1 MDRVWGLRKEGGW
14 VVGFDSVGEAVF
26 VGMDGGRR
34 GMGGA
39 VWCFRNVIR
48 GKGLL
53 CVLACLLVWRL
64 SLSGRL

>member
-39 VWCFRNVIR
+39 VWCFRNGIG

-53 CVLACLLVWRL
+53 CVLACLLAWRL